1 MELSDDITS
10 LKGIGE
16 KTAAL
21 FKRVGVCSL
30 WDLLNHIPADYI
42 RYPDVSKVRDIV
54 TGQRTA
60 ALLTITGTPSVLRV
74 R

>member
-10 LKGIGE
+10 LKGIGD

-30 WDLLNHIPADYI
+30 WELLNHIPADYQS
-42 RYPDVSKVRDIV
+42 YPPLIKAKDIE
-54 TGQRTA
+54 
-60 ALLTITGTPSVLRV
+60 PK
-74 R
+74 